1 MARNVWQ
8 HTNVSV
14 GVCPVFGCVQASFQ
28 GGHFSVGGGVGLA
41 VAYPEATVA
50 YTRSRSRRG
59 TSQNDLLFANAPFP
73 GRFKKFGW
81 GFGYDLRRR
90 RWTGSGGRG
99 FGSFQGGAVAT
110 YTRGTGPSEGRE
122 QEATS

>member
-1 MARNVWQ
+1 VARNVWQ

-59 TSQNDLLFANAPFP
+59 TSLNDLLFANAPFP
-73 GRFKKFGW
+73 GRFKKFSLAWASATTCGDGGGPDRADVGSGASPGW
-81 GFGYDLRRR
+81 GGGYVHTWNR
-90 RWTGSGGRG
+90 T
-99 FGSFQGGAVAT
+99 F
-110 YTRGTGPSEGRE
+110 
-122 QEATS
+122 